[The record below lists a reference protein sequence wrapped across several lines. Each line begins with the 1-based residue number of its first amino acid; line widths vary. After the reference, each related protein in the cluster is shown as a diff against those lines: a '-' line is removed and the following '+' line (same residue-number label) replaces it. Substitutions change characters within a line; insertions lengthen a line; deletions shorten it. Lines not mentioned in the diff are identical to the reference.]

1 MYVLFSILQGK
12 FLINFMVL
20 QVTDITQGHL
30 KKEKSIYINMDTKW
44 ALIQKS
50 RKKHVIPLPK
60 K

>member
-1 MYVLFSILQGK
+1 M
-12 FLINFMVL
+12 ML

-30 KKEKSIYINMDTKW
+30 KKEKSLYINVDTKW

>member
-1 MYVLFSILQGK
+1 M
-12 FLINFMVL
+12 NFMML

-30 KKEKSIYINMDTKW
+30 KKEKSLYINVDTKW

>member
-1 MYVLFSILQGK
+1 MYELFSILQRE
-12 FLINFMVL
+12 FLINFMML

-30 KKEKSIYINMDTKW
+30 KKEKSLYINVDTKW